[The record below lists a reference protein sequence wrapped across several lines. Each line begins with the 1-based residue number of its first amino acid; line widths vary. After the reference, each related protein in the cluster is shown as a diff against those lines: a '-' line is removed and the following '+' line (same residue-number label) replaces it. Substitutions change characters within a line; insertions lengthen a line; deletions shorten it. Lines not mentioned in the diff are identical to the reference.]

1 MVSNVELLNFQ
12 DNCCVTCVFE
22 TTHVGN
28 CSLPFAVLTFSLKN
42 NLIENSPTYNS
53 HDMELCTLYFTVWLH
68 KSLGFSMQQINHFP
82 CCSEE
87 VHISNTLLL
96 LDPSIETEQ
105 TYIYSLTRKNVV
117 VHLLFYFFIMLIFGC
132 FPL

>member
-1 MVSNVELLNFQ
+1 
-12 DNCCVTCVFE
+12 
-22 TTHVGN
+22 
-28 CSLPFAVLTFSLKN
+28 
-42 NLIENSPTYNS
+42 
-53 HDMELCTLYFTVWLH
+53 
-68 KSLGFSMQQINHFP
+68 MQQINHFP

-105 TYIYSLTRKNVV
+105 TYIYSLTKNVV
-117 VHLLFYFFIMLIFGC
+117 VHLQFYFFIMLIFGC

>member
-1 MVSNVELLNFQ
+1 
-12 DNCCVTCVFE
+12 
-22 TTHVGN
+22 
-28 CSLPFAVLTFSLKN
+28 
-42 NLIENSPTYNS
+42 
-53 HDMELCTLYFTVWLH
+53 
-68 KSLGFSMQQINHFP
+68 MQQINHFP

-87 VHISNTLLL
+87 GHISNTLLL

-117 VHLLFYFFIMLIFGC
+117 VHMQFYFFIMLIFGC